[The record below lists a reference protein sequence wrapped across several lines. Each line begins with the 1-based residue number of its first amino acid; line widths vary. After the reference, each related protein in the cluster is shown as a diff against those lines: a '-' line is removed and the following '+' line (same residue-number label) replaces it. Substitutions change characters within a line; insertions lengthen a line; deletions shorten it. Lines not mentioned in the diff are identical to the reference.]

1 MSESARVLESM
12 CQFIRNHGKE
22 REQAIIKQTQEEFT
36 IEKEKFIAMQKEDIV
51 AAYKAKIKQD
61 EIKMRIE
68 KSARQNKERIEKMRK
83 VNEMVQ
89 SLQEDVRVKLAD
101 TVKNNKAAYKEILK
115 KLIVQGLIKLMEE
128 DVWVKCRKSDLSLV

>member
-1 MSESARVLESM
+1 
-12 CQFIRNHGKE
+12 
-22 REQAIIKQTQEEFT
+22 
-36 IEKEKFIAMQKEDIV
+36 MQKEDIV

-101 TVKNNKAAYKEILK
+101 TVKKNKAAYKEMLK
-115 KLIVQGLIKLMEE
+115 KLIV
-128 DVWVKCRKSDLSLV
+128 